1 MGLVT
6 FVMVS
11 WDLGDRKIWDFSDG
25 ETNSSWNFSWD
36 MTGYNGMYKHGIL
49 YYTILCMDVYIY
61 ILSILY
67 IYILYNGMI

>member
-25 ETNSSWNFSWD
+25 ETNSSWNCSWD
-36 MTGYNGMYKHGIL
+36 MMGYNGMYKHGIL
-49 YYTILCMDVYIY
+49 YCMYIYIY
-61 ILSILY
+61 ILSIY
-67 IYILYNGMI
+67 YMLYNGMI